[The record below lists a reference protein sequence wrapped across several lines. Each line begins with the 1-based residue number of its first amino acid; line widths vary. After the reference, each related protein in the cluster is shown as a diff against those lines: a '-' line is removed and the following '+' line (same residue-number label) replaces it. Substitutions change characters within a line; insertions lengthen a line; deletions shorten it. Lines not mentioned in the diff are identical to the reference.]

1 MRFTLISATSKLNA
15 ECHIRRSLSCPL
27 LSRILIMP
35 CINLS
40 FCKVECWTLKVS
52 YVDPT
57 HVQRSI
63 GCFDEQRLWRVS
75 WKSVI
80 EPSSYF
86 SSALDLF
93 WSKLTCFHR
102 LCKGTYVEKEGLSSV
117 SEVQTHL
124 FLLPLQRV
132 LWGKAGSVSEVQTH
146 LFSLPLLM
154 DLSKKGLRFMSE
166 VQTNLLFHS
175 VQMDSQRN
183 RNLKIRVCGP
193 CSFASTAFANAR
205 LWCMP

>member
-102 LCKGTYVEKEGLSSV
+102 LCKGNYEERQVPCLRSIPTCFHCLFEWTYLKKVWGSCLRSRLTCSYILCKWTHRGTEILRSV
-117 SEVQTHL
+117 FVARAH
-124 FLLPLQRV
+124 LLPPR
-132 LWGKAGSVSEVQTH
+132 
-146 LFSLPLLM
+146 LPM
-154 DLSKKGLRFMSE
+154 QDCDACPNKSADGMAQPF
-166 VQTNLLFHS
+166 
-175 VQMDSQRN
+175 
-183 RNLKIRVCGP
+183 I
-193 CSFASTAFANAR
+193 
-205 LWCMP
+205 